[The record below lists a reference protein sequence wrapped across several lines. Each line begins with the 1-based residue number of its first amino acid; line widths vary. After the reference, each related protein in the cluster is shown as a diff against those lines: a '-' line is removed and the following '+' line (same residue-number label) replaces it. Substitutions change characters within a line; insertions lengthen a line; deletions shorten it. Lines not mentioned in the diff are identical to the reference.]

1 MKAISIAKKQAPEAV
16 RYEVDGTE
24 IGKVYG
30 VEKQFAG
37 WFGFTESRSGWCRLD
52 NFREAVAFVE
62 DNIEEYYTSKGIE
75 VEFIK

>member
-1 MKAISIAKKQAPEAV
+1 MKAIAITKKQAPEAV

-24 IGKVYG
+24 IGEVYG

-37 WFGFTESRSGWCRLD
+37 WFGFESRGGWCLLD
-52 NFREAVAFVE
+52 KFREAVEFVE
-62 DNIEEYYTSKGIE
+62 GNIEEYYTSKGIE